1 MTTTLMVL
9 QAIISVILII
19 VVLLQFGKGAEAG
32 LMAAAGSESIMS
44 SSTRGNIMTK
54 ITAILAVLFLGNS
67 ILLARLQ
74 DTKYQKSLLDGEAPV
89 ARKLNNDAAPAAPGT
104 PANTTAP
111 AAAPAAPAAP
121 EAQKANEATKA
132 VEAAKAAVKDA
143 AKTTEP
149 ATKK

>member
-32 LMAAAGSESIMS
+32 LMAQAGSESIMS

-54 ITAILAVLFLGNS
+54 ITAILAILFLGNS

-89 ARKLNNDAAPAAPGT
+89 ARKLNNDAAPAT
-104 PANTTAP
+104 N
-111 AAAPAAPAAP
+111 PAAPAATTP
-121 EAQKANEATKA
+121 ATTPAEAPKANEATKA

-143 AKTTEP
+143 AKTTTEP